1 MKIVKH
7 VYFKIQ
13 GFSFIKEGPVKYEW
27 SDTKIK
33 AHLAK
38 VFKVQAEN
46 IEILEIFDPYTSV
59 K

>member
-27 SDTKIK
+27 SDTEIK

-46 IEILEIFDPYTSV
+46 IEILEIFDPYTP
-59 K
+59 